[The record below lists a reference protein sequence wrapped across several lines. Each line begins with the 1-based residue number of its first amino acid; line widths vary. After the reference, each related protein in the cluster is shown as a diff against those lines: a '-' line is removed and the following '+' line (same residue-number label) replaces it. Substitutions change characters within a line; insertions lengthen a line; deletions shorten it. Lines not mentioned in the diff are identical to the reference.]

1 VNGEHKIS
9 SSHRE
14 RTALVYLRQS
24 SMAQVR
30 EHTESTRSQ
39 YGLADK
45 AAELGWPRTSIE
57 VIDTDLGISGKWGV
71 ARAGFTELVS
81 RVCSGDVGAIF
92 GIEITRLARSNADV
106 ARLAEFARITGTL
119 LIDPDGVYDPA
130 DVNDRV
136 LLGFKGTMG
145 EMELHVMAQRLQANK
160 RAAAGRGELRTPLP
174 VGYVHDDAGD
184 IVTDP
189 DAEVQAAIRDVF
201 AAFAAC
207 GSAYGVVAAFAG
219 RRFPLRAYGGAW
231 AGQLRWGRLTHA
243 RVLGV
248 LKNPGYAGAYV
259 FGRYASR
266 RTVDPSGTVHTTIT
280 ERPRAEWPVLIKD
293 HHEGYITWAD
303 YLASEAKL
311 AANHTAA
318 GARPPRE
325 GIALCQ
331 GIIACGSCGKPMMT
345 NYHTDQRPAYECS
358 SRRDRLTTPSCRSV
372 AAACVDAAV
381 AGALLDALTPG
392 QVALALS
399 AADEVTGRHQQ
410 VSRAAGL
417 AVERA
422 RYEAD
427 RAERAFCAVEPE
439 NRLVARSLEAR
450 WEAKLTA
457 LTEAEQ
463 ALQAARDTLPPL
475 PDRAELEKLA
485 ADLPAL
491 WNAPATSRKDR
502 KRLLRT
508 LIADITLLP
517 EQRPDQVRIGIRWHT
532 GATDELTAARPIHP
546 GTAKRS
552 PDAAVELIT
561 RLGPTTSND
570 DLIRQLD
577 AAGLTTG
584 HGRPFDVAA
593 VQWIRHAHKIPVPD
607 PYRPGE
613 ISVAEAAQRLG
624 CSTAVLYH
632 WIHTQQLTAR
642 RGLGNRFCIPW
653 NDQIQAGCRTRIA
666 QSAHL
671 DRTARPR
678 TLPAPPS
685 PAAIGEISVTEAAHR
700 LGCSIGVIYYW
711 IETAQLAVRRGPGNR
726 LNIPWDSRTEA
737 SCRNRIGQSGHLNPA
752 AGAPSHGNDAERHST
767 AAGTVSTSWH
777 AQNNGPGNR
786 A

>member
-1 VNGEHKIS
+1 MNGEDKIT

-14 RTALVYLRQS
+14 RTALIYLRQS

-39 YGLADK
+39 YGLAET
-45 AAELGWPRTSIE
+45 AAGLGWASTSIE
-57 VIDTDLGISGKWGV
+57 VIDSDLGISGKWGV

-81 RVCSGDVGAIF
+81 RVCSGGVGAIF

-145 EMELHVMAQRLQANK
+145 EMELHVMAQRLQASK

-174 VGYVHDDAGD
+174 VGYIHDDAGD
-184 IVTDP
+184 VVIDP
-189 DAEVQAAIRDVF
+189 DAEVQAAVRDVF

-372 AAACVDAAV
+372 AAVCVDAAV
-381 AGALLDALTPG
+381 AAALLDALTPR

-399 AADEVTGRHQQ
+399 AADEVTGRHQR
-410 VSRAAGL
+410 VSRAAEL
-417 AVERA
+417 TVERA
-422 RYEAD
+422 RYDAD

-475 PDRAELEKLA
+475 PGRAELEKLA

-491 WNAPATSRKDR
+491 WNAPATSPKDR

-532 GATDELTAARPIHP
+532 GATDELTAGRPIHP

-561 RLGPTTSND
+561 RLGPSTSND

-593 VQWIRHAHKIPVPD
+593 VQWIRHVHKIPVP
-607 PYRPGE
+607 
-613 ISVAEAAQRLG
+613 
-624 CSTAVLYH
+624 
-632 WIHTQQLTAR
+632 
-642 RGLGNRFCIPW
+642 
-653 NDQIQAGCRTRIA
+653 
-666 QSAHL
+666 
-671 DRTARPR
+671 
-678 TLPAPPS
+678 
-685 PAAIGEISVTEAAHR
+685 AHR
-700 LGCSIGVIYYW
+700 SGPAGRAAARMRSVSCGPRSSSPLIG
-711 IETAQLAVRRGPGNR
+711 P
-726 LNIPWDSRTEA
+726 
-737 SCRNRIGQSGHLNPA
+737 
-752 AGAPSHGNDAERHST
+752 
-767 AAGTVSTSWH
+767 
-777 AQNNGPGNR
+777 
-786 A
+786 